1 MEFMDDRLRRK
12 LTKRRGRLHVFDPLI
27 AAKTAVVV
35 IDLTQPIY
43 EAMPSGTALIEPVN
57 TLTEA
62 ARRAGVVVAWIAPLP
77 PSRTRSRTQAK
88 LLLGDESMQRQV
100 VDAGDRAPARGLTV
114 ADGDWHVDKTS
125 YSAFF
130 PGNSALPE
138 RLAEAGIDTVILA
151 GVLTDMCIA
160 SSARDAFES
169 GYRVLVCS
177 DGVAANE
184 QLLHAMTLRTL
195 ARGYADVRPSGE
207 LAELLA
213 SAVHPER
220 VIQAVNS

>member
-1 MEFMDDRLRRK
+1 MDFMDDRLRRK
-12 LTKRRGRLHVFDPLI
+12 LIKRRGRLHVFDPLV
-27 AAKTAVVV
+27 AAKTAVIV

-43 EAMPSGTALIEPVN
+43 EAMPTGTALIERVN
-57 TLTEA
+57 TLIEA

-77 PSRTRSRTQAK
+77 PSRSPSRTQAR
-88 LLLGDESMQRQV
+88 LLLGDESMQRHEV
-100 VDAGDRAPARGLTV
+100 EATNRAPARGLAV

-130 PGNSALPE
+130 PGSSVLPE
-138 RLAEAGIDTVILA
+138 RLAEAEIDTVILA
-151 GVLTDMCIA
+151 GVLTDVCVA

-184 QLLHAMTLRTL
+184 ELLHAMALRTL

-213 SAVHPER
+213 SAER
-220 VIQAVNS
+220 PQSA

>member
-1 MEFMDDRLRRK
+1 MDFMDDRLRRK
-12 LTKRRGRLHVFDPLI
+12 LIKRRGRLHVFDQLI
-27 AAKTAVVV
+27 AAKTAVIV

-43 EAMPSGTALIEPVN
+43 DAMPSGTAWIE
-57 TLTEA
+57 
-62 ARRAGVVVAWIAPLP
+62 PLP
-77 PSRTRSRTQAK
+77 PSHSPSRTQAR
-88 LLLGDESMQRQV
+88 LLLGDESMQRHEV
-100 VDAGDRAPARGLTV
+100 EAANRAPAHGLTV
-114 ADGDWHVDKTS
+114 ANSDWHVDKTS

-151 GVLTDMCIA
+151 GVLTDVCVA

-169 GYRVLVCS
+169 GHRVLVCS

-184 QLLHAMTLRTL
+184 ELLHAMTLRTL
-195 ARGYADVRPSGE
+195 ARGYADVRPSDE

-213 SAVHPER
+213 RA
-220 VIQAVNS
+220 A

>member
-1 MEFMDDRLRRK
+1 MDFMDDRLRRK
-12 LTKRRGRLHVFDPLI
+12 LIKRRGRLHVFDRLV
-27 AAKTAVVV
+27 AAKTAVAV

-43 EAMPSGTALIEPVN
+43 DNMPSGTALIEPVN
-57 TLTEA
+57 LLTEA
-62 ARRAGVVVAWIAPLP
+62 ARRAGAVVAWIAPLP
-77 PSRTRSRTQAK
+77 PSRTGPRTQAR
-88 LLLGDESMQRQV
+88 LLLGDESLRRHE
-100 VDAGDRAPARGLTV
+100 AEAADRAPARGLAV
-114 ADGDWHVDKTS
+114 ADSDWHVDKTS

-138 RLAEAGIDTVILA
+138 RLAKAGIDTVILA
-151 GVLTDMCIA
+151 GVLTDMCVA

-169 GYRVLVCS
+169 GYRVLVCA

-184 QLLHAMTLRTL
+184 ELLHAMALRTL

-213 SAVHPER
+213 AAE
-220 VIQAVNS
+220 

>member
-1 MEFMDDRLRRK
+1 MIEYSSDLRNHMDFMDDRLRRK
-12 LTKRRGRLHVFDPLI
+12 LIKRRGRLHVFDPVV
-27 AAKTAVVV
+27 AAKTAIIV

-43 EAMPSGTALIEPVN
+43 DAMPSGTALIEPVN
-57 TLTEA
+57 MLTDA
-62 ARRAGVVVAWIAPLP
+62 ARRAGVVVAWIAPMP
-77 PSRTRSRTQAK
+77 PSHSASRTQAR
-88 LLLGDESMQRQV
+88 LLLGDESVQRHEV
-100 VDAGDRAPARGLTV
+100 EARNRAPACGLTV
-114 ADGDWHVDKTS
+114 ADADWHVDKSS

-138 RLAEAGIDTVILA
+138 RLAQVGIDTVILA
-151 GVLTDMCIA
+151 GVLTDMCVA

-184 QLLHAMTLRTL
+184 ELLHAMALRTL

-213 SAVHPER
+213 AAE
-220 VIQAVNS
+220 

>member
-1 MEFMDDRLRRK
+1 MDFMDDRLRRK
-12 LTKRRGRLHVFDPLI
+12 LIKRRGRLHVFDRLV
-27 AAKTAVVV
+27 AVKTAVVA

-43 EAMPSGTALIEPVN
+43 DSMPAGTALIEPVN
-57 TLTEA
+57 ALMAA
-62 ARRAGVVVAWIAPLP
+62 ARRAGAIVAWIAPLP
-77 PSRTRSRTQAK
+77 PSRAKSRTQAR
-88 LLLGDESMQRQV
+88 LLLGEGHMGFRESEA
-100 VDAGDRAPARGLTV
+100 DDRAPARGLTV
-114 ADGDWHVDKTS
+114 ADSDWRIGKIS

-130 PGNSALPE
+130 PGNSVLPE
-138 RLAEAGIDTVILA
+138 RLTMSGIDTIIIA
-151 GVLTDMCIA
+151 GVLTDMCVA

-184 QLLHAMTLRTL
+184 ELLHAMALRTL

-213 SAVHPER
+213 NAE
-220 VIQAVNS
+220 

>member
-1 MEFMDDRLRRK
+1 MDFMDERLRRK
-12 LTKRRGRLHVFDPLI
+12 LIKRRGRLHVFDPLV

-43 EAMPSGTALIEPVN
+43 DNMPAGTALIEPVN
-57 TLTEA
+57 ALTAA
-62 ARRAGVVVAWIAPLP
+62 ARQAGAVVAWIAPLP
-77 PSRTRSRTQAK
+77 PSRQASRTQAR
-88 LLLGDESMQRQV
+88 LLLGEGHMGFQES
-100 VDAGDRAPARGLTV
+100 DTDGAPARGLTV
-114 ADGDWHVDKTS
+114 ADGDWRIDKTS

-130 PGNSALPE
+130 PGNSALPG
-138 RLAEAGIDTVILA
+138 RLAEAGIDTIIIA
-151 GVLTDMCIA
+151 GVLTDMCVA

-184 QLLHAMTLRTL
+184 EPLHAMALRTL

-207 LAELLA
+207 LAALLA
-213 SAVHPER
+213 SAE
-220 VIQAVNS
+220 

>member
-1 MEFMDDRLRRK
+1 MDFMDDRLRRK
-12 LTKRRGRLHVFDPLI
+12 LIKRRGRLHVFDRLV

-35 IDLTQPIY
+35 IDLTQPIHDNL
-43 EAMPSGTALIEPVN
+43 PSGTALIEPVN
-57 TLTEA
+57 LLTEA
-62 ARRAGVVVAWIAPLP
+62 ARRAGVTVAWIAPRP
-77 PSRTRSRTQAK
+77 PSRSTSRTQAR
-88 LLLGDESMQRQV
+88 LLLGEESMQRQEET
-100 VDAGDRAPARGLTV
+100 AGDCAPASGLTV
-114 ADGDWHVDKTS
+114 AESDWRIDKLS

-130 PGNSALPE
+130 PGNSVLPE
-138 RLAEAGIDTVILA
+138 RLAKTGIDTVILA
-151 GVLTDMCIA
+151 GVLTDICVA

-184 QLLHAMTLRTL
+184 ELLHAVALRTL

-213 SAVHPER
+213 SA
-220 VIQAVNS
+220 A

>member
-1 MEFMDDRLRRK
+1 MDFMDDRLRRK
-12 LTKRRGRLHVFDPLI
+12 LIKRRGRLHVFDPLT
-27 AAKTAVVV
+27 AAKTAVIV
-35 IDLTQPIY
+35 IDLTQPIHD
-43 EAMPSGTALIEPVN
+43 AMPSGTALIEPVN

-62 ARRAGVVVAWIAPLP
+62 ARRSGVVVAWIVPLP
-77 PSRTRSRTQAK
+77 PSHSQSRTQAR
-88 LLLGDESMQRQV
+88 LLLGDESMQRHEI
-100 VDAGDRAPARGLTV
+100 AAADRAPARGLTV
-114 ADGDWHVDKTS
+114 ADSDWHVDKTS

-138 RLAEAGIDTVILA
+138 RLAKSGIDTVILA
-151 GVLTDMCIA
+151 GVLTDVCVA

-184 QLLHAMTLRTL
+184 PLLHAMTLRTL

-213 SAVHPER
+213 SAAQLP
-220 VIQAVNS
+220 SG

>member
-1 MEFMDDRLRRK
+1 MDFMDDRLRRK
-12 LTKRRGRLHVFDPLI
+12 LIKRRGRLHVFDRLV

-43 EAMPSGTALIEPVN
+43 DNMPSGTALIEPVN
-57 TLTEA
+57 ALTEA
-62 ARRAGVVVAWIAPLP
+62 ARRAGAVVAWIAPLP
-77 PSRTRSRTQAK
+77 PSRTAPRTQAR
-88 LLLGDESMQRQV
+88 LLLGEESMQRQE
-100 VDAGDRAPARGLTV
+100 AEAADRAPARGLTV
-114 ADGDWHVDKTS
+114 ADGDWRVDKSS

-138 RLAEAGIDTVILA
+138 RLAQAGIDTVILA
-151 GVLTDMCIA
+151 GVLTDICVA

-169 GYRVLVCS
+169 GYRVLVCA

-184 QLLHAMTLRTL
+184 ELLHAMALRTL

-207 LAELLA
+207 LADLLA
-213 SAVHPER
+213 AAE
-220 VIQAVNS
+220 

>member
-1 MEFMDDRLRRK
+1 MDFMDDRLRRK
-12 LTKRRGRLHVFDPLI
+12 LIKRRGRLHVFDSLV

-43 EAMPSGTALIEPVN
+43 DAMPSGTALIEPVN
-57 TLTEA
+57 RLTEA
-62 ARRAGVVVAWIAPLP
+62 ARRAGIIVAWVTPLP
-77 PSRTRSRTQAK
+77 PSRSPSRTQAR
-88 LLLGDESMQRQV
+88 LLLGDQSMQRHE
-100 VDAGDRAPARGLTV
+100 AEAADRAPARGLTV
-114 ADGDWHVDKTS
+114 ADSDWQVDKAS

-138 RLAEAGIDTVILA
+138 RLAEAGIDIVILA
-151 GVLTDMCIA
+151 GVLTDVCVA

-177 DGVAANE
+177 DGAAANE
-184 QLLHAMTLRTL
+184 ELLHAMALRTL

-207 LAELLA
+207 LADLLA
-213 SAVHPER
+213 SAARPA
-220 VIQAVNS
+220 QMT

>member
-1 MEFMDDRLRRK
+1 MDFMDDRLRRK
-12 LTKRRGRLHVFDPLI
+12 LIKRRGRLHVFDSLI
-27 AAKTAVVV
+27 AAKTAVIV

-43 EAMPSGTALIEPVN
+43 DAMPDGTALIEPVN
-57 TLTEA
+57 ALTEA
-62 ARRAGVVVAWIAPLP
+62 ARRAGIVVAWVAPLP
-77 PSRTRSRTQAK
+77 PSRSPARTQAR
-88 LLLGDESMQRQV
+88 LLLGEESMQRHEIEG
-100 VDAGDRAPARGLTV
+100 AHRAPARGLIV
-114 ADGDWHVDKTS
+114 ADDDWHVDKTS

-138 RLAEAGIDTVILA
+138 RLAGSGIDTVILA
-151 GVLTDMCIA
+151 GVLTDMCVA
-160 SSARDAFES
+160 SSARDAFEG

-184 QLLHAMTLRTL
+184 ELLHAMTLRTL

-213 SAVHPER
+213 GAVR
-220 VIQAVNS
+220 SG

>member
-1 MEFMDDRLRRK
+1 M
-12 LTKRRGRLHVFDPLI
+12 
-27 AAKTAVVV
+27 
-35 IDLTQPIY
+35 
-43 EAMPSGTALIEPVN
+43 
-57 TLTEA
+57 
-62 ARRAGVVVAWIAPLP
+62 
-77 PSRTRSRTQAK
+77 
-88 LLLGDESMQRQV
+88 
-100 VDAGDRAPARGLTV
+100 DAGDRAPARGLTV

-151 GVLTDMCIA
+151 GVLTDMCVA
-160 SSARDAFES
+160 SSARDAFEC

-213 SAVHPER
+213 SAVRPER
-220 VIQAVNS
+220 VI

>member
-1 MEFMDDRLRRK
+1 MDFMDDRLRRK
-12 LTKRRGRLHVFDPLI
+12 LIKRRGRLHVFDRLV
-27 AAKTAVVV
+27 ASKTAVVV
-35 IDLTQPIY
+35 IDVTQPIY
-43 EAMPSGTALIEPVN
+43 DAMPSGTTLIEPVN
-57 TLTEA
+57 ILTAA
-62 ARRAGVVVAWIAPLP
+62 ARRAGAIVAWIAPLP
-77 PSRTRSRTQAK
+77 PSRSRSRTQAR
-88 LLLGDESMQRQV
+88 LLLGEESMQRHEV
-100 VDAGDRAPARGLTV
+100 EAGNRAPARGFTV
-114 ADGDWHVDKTS
+114 TDSDWHVDKVS

-138 RLAEAGIDTVILA
+138 RLAASRIDTVIIA
-151 GVLTDMCIA
+151 GVLTDICVA

-184 QLLHAMTLRTL
+184 DLLHATALRTL

-213 SAVHPER
+213 ASE
-220 VIQAVNS
+220 

>member
-1 MEFMDDRLRRK
+1 MDFMDDRLRRK
-12 LTKRRGRLHVFDPLI
+12 LIKRRGRLHVFDQLI
-27 AAKTAVVV
+27 AAKTAVIV

-43 EAMPSGTALIEPVN
+43 DAMPSGTALIEPVN
-57 TLTEA
+57 RLTEA

-77 PSRTRSRTQAK
+77 PSHSPSRTQAR
-88 LLLGDESMQRQV
+88 LLLGDESMQRHEV
-100 VDAGDRAPARGLTV
+100 EAANRAPAHGLTV

-151 GVLTDMCIA
+151 GVLTDVCVA

-169 GYRVLVCS
+169 GHRVLVCS

-184 QLLHAMTLRTL
+184 ELLHAMTLRTL
-195 ARGYADVRPSGE
+195 ARGYADVRPSDE

-213 SAVHPER
+213 RA
-220 VIQAVNS
+220 A

>member
-1 MEFMDDRLRRK
+1 MDFMDDRLRRK
-12 LTKRRGRLHVFDPLI
+12 LIKRRGRLHVFDRLV
-27 AAKTAVVV
+27 ASKTAVVV
-35 IDLTQPIY
+35 IDVTQPIY
-43 EAMPSGTALIEPVN
+43 DAMPSGTTLIEPVN
-57 TLTEA
+57 ILTAA
-62 ARRAGVVVAWIAPLP
+62 ARRAGAIVAWVAPLP
-77 PSRTRSRTQAK
+77 PSRARSRTQAK
-88 LLLGDESMQRQV
+88 LLLGAEPMQRHEV
-100 VDAGDRAPARGLTV
+100 EAGNHAPARGLTV
-114 ADGDWHVDKTS
+114 GDSDWHVDKAS

-138 RLAEAGIDTVILA
+138 RLAESRIDTVIIA
-151 GVLTDMCIA
+151 GVLTDVCVA

-184 QLLHAMTLRTL
+184 DLLHAMALRTL

-213 SAVHPER
+213 ASE
-220 VIQAVNS
+220 